1 MEEGVE
7 EESGGNRSGMVK
19 SEESGSYARLET
31 ETTIIAIKLGCW
43 LEIIDGCGGKKCNVK
58 SYETLSLIF
67 VWNCEEVTLCGKR
80 HGTRD
85 TGVIFFLDS

>member
-31 ETTIIAIKLGCW
+31 E
-43 LEIIDGCGGKKCNVK
+43 
-58 SYETLSLIF
+58 
-67 VWNCEEVTLCGKR
+67 R
-80 HGTRD
+80 QRQQ
-85 TGVIFFLDS
+85 